1 MSRRYRDI
9 MSKTI
14 TREYLA
20 ECIKKEM
27 GLPRSECIKLVST
40 IFEDI
45 SLALSKDGVVKI
57 PSLGTFKVR
66 KKNKRMGRNPKTGKE
81 ATISERSVV
90 LYNSSEKFKSR
101 LNGK

>member
-1 MSRRYRDI
+1 MG
-9 MSKTI
+9 KTV

-27 GLPRSECIKLVST
+27 GLPRSECIKLVHS
-40 IFEDI
+40 IFDGMSEG
-45 SLALSKDGVVKI
+45 LNKDGLVKI

-66 KKNKRMGRNPKTGKE
+66 KKNKRVGRNPKTGEE
-81 ATISERSVV
+81 AIISERSVV
-90 LYNSSEKFKSR
+90 TYNASEKLKLR

>member
-1 MSRRYRDI
+1 

-20 ECIKKEM
+20 ECIKKEI
-27 GLPRSECIKLVST
+27 GLPRSECIKLIS
-40 IFEDI
+40 FMLDDMSRALLEDGI
-45 SLALSKDGVVKI
+45 LKV

-66 KKNKRMGRNPKTGKE
+66 KKNSRLGRNPKTGIE
-81 ATISERSVV
+81 ALISERSVIIF
-90 LYNSSEKFKSR
+90 SASEKLKNR

>member
-1 MSRRYRDI
+1 

-20 ECIKKEM
+20 ECIKKEI
-27 GLPRSECIKLVST
+27 GLPRSECIKLIS
-40 IFEDI
+40 FLLDDMSRALLEDGI
-45 SLALSKDGVVKI
+45 LKV

-66 KKNKRMGRNPKTGKE
+66 KKNRRLGRNPKTGIE
-81 ATISERSVV
+81 ALISERSVIIF
-90 LYNSSEKFKSR
+90 NASEKLKNR